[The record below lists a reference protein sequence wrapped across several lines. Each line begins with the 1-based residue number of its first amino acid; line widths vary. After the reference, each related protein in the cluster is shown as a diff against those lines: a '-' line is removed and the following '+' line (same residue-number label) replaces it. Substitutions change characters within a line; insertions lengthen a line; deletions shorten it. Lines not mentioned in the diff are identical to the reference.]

1 MMPDR
6 SIVSES
12 VKAVS
17 VTSIVPTILEIICRT
32 TGMGFAAVARVT
44 PERWIA
50 CEVRDEIQF
59 GLKVGGELKIDSTI
73 CHEIRQSGKEVLID
87 DVINDEY
94 FCSHHT
100 PLMYGFRSYISVP
113 IWLADNSFFGT
124 LCAIDPNPAILV
136 HTPIRGLFKVYS
148 SLIAFLIDAQKL
160 PDARYRKLRQQCVV
174 SLRAHLVRM
183 TGYSLDQHTAPLL
196 KEPKNV
202 WKDHEKLEREV
213 ELLTALLNDLKRNN
227 LSSASGNISV

>member
-17 VTSIVPTILEIICRT
+17 ATSIVPTILEIICRT

-59 GLKVGGELKIDSTI
+59 GLIAGGELKVDSTI
-73 CHEIRQSGKEVLID
+73 CHEIQQSGKEVLID
-87 DVINDEY
+87 DVANDEY
-94 FCSHHT
+94 FCAHHT

-124 LCAIDPNPAILV
+124 LCAIDPNPAVLIQ
-136 HTPIRGLFKVYS
+136 TPIRNLFKVYS
-148 SLIAFLIDAQKL
+148 SLIAFLIDAQRL
-160 PDARYRKLRQQCVV
+160 PEDQFRKLREHCIV
-174 SLRAHLVRM
+174 SLRAHHVRM
-183 TGYSLDQHTAPLL
+183 TGYSLEQPSSESEVNKALNNHEKVETEIGLL
-196 KEPKNV
+196 KE
-202 WKDHEKLEREV
+202 
-213 ELLTALLNDLKRNN
+213 LLNELKTTVS
-227 LSSASGNISV
+227 SSARVGSSV

>member
-1 MMPDR
+1 MTPDR
-6 SIVSES
+6 SIVNES

-17 VTSIVPTILEIICRT
+17 ATSIVPTILEIICRT

-94 FCSHHT
+94 FCAHHT

-113 IWLADNSFFGT
+113 IWLADKSFFGT
-124 LCAIDPNPAILV
+124 LCAIDPNPAVLIQ
-136 HTPIRGLFKVYS
+136 TPIRNLFRVYS
-148 SLIAFLIDAQKL
+148 SLIAFLIDAQQL
-160 PDARYRKLRQQCVV
+160 PDGQFRRLREQCVV
-174 SLRAHLVRM
+174 SLRGHLVRM
-183 TGYSLDQHTAPLL
+183 TGINLDQHTALRQIRNTL
-196 KEPKNV
+196 WKEHDKM
-202 WKDHEKLEREV
+202 EREV
-213 ELLTALLNDLKRNN
+213 VLLTGLLHDLKSNVPSS
-227 LSSASGNISV
+227 LSGRVSA